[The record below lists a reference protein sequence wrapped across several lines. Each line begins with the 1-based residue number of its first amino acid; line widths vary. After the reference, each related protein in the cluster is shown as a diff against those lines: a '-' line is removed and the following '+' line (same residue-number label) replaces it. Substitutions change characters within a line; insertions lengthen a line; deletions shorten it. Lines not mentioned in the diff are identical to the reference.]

1 MYYSRDNVD
10 PAGTILV
17 IIVTVAMLSF
27 LVGIFIG
34 SNIKDN
40 EFKKTAVKAG
50 VAKWVN
56 DPDGDPKFEWIING
70 ENK

>member
-1 MYYSRDNVD
+1 VIDDAAR
-10 PAGTILV
+10 TILGA
-17 IIVTVAMLSF
+17 IITVALLSF
-27 LVGIFIG
+27 GFGIFTEMYIG
-34 SNIKDN
+34 DR